1 MNRHL
6 SIRLI
11 IAAMTVLALGG
22 CNGPRGAAAKDDVS
36 AQERDTVWGV
46 GERKSALLSYLASS
60 NLSNAGKGE
69 VVRKEISR
77 LESLSNRTR
86 SYIEE
91 YLVLEEREAFREE
104 RKAYSHWWATQQ
116 HLSDR
121 AIIFFWDLYA
131 GGSAGASFQTAYLY
145 DVENLNF
152 EDMKDLLKSLQGQS
166 YDIPKVRR
174 VTSRQL
180 EREHASIVREAEERG
195 LPQEVINLLN
205 GDYYLFK
212 SWMRKRKEFS
222 QLLPRGVAASYD
234 RMTRVIIN
242 EHLWQYEF
250 RFIGDE
256 YARRQRADESYRRH
270 FHRYDPTPGYE

>member
-1 MNRHL
+1 MNRL
-6 SIRLI
+6 ASIRLI
-11 IAAMTVLALGG
+11 FAAMTVLALGG
-22 CNGPRGAAAKDDVS
+22 CNGPRGAAAKEDVS

-91 YLVLEEREAFREE
+91 YLVLDEREAFREE
-104 RKAYSHWWATQQ
+104 RKAYGQWWAAQQ

-121 AIIFFWDLYA
+121 AIIYFWDLYA

-166 YDIPKVRR
+166 YDIPKVRK

-212 SWMRKRKEFS
+212 SWMRKRNEFS

-256 YARRQRADESYRRH
+256 YARRQRADESYRCH

>member
-1 MNRHL
+1 MNSRL

-11 IAAMTVLALGG
+11 IATMIVFALGG
-22 CNGPRGAAAKDDVS
+22 CNSPRGAIAKEDVS
-36 AQERDTVWGV
+36 VQKKDTVWGV
-46 GERKSALLSYLASS
+46 GERKSAMLSYLASS

-91 YLVLEEREAFREE
+91 YLVLDEREAFREE
-104 RKAYSHWWATQQ
+104 RKAYGQWWAAQQ
-116 HLSDR
+116 HLSNR
-121 AIIFFWDLYA
+121 AIIYFWDLYA

-166 YDIPKVRR
+166 YDIPKVRK

-212 SWMRKRKEFS
+212 SWMRKRNELS
-222 QLLPRGVAASYD
+222 QLLPRGIAASYD
-234 RMTRVIIN
+234 RMTRVIID
-242 EHLWQYEF
+242 EHLWQYEV

-256 YARRQRADESYRRH
+256 YARIQKGKRDYARQHILRRDV
-270 FHRYDPTPGYE
+270 RP

>member
-1 MNRHL
+1 MNSRL

-11 IAAMTVLALGG
+11 IAAMTVFALGG
-22 CNGPRGAAAKDDVS
+22 CNGPRGAAAKDDIS

-60 NLSNAGKGE
+60 NLSNVGKGE
-69 VVRKEISR
+69 AVREESSR
-77 LESLSNRTR
+77 LSTQAARLRLS
-86 SYIEE
+86 IEE
-91 YLVLEEREAFREE
+91 HLDTDIREAFREE
-104 RKAYSHWWATQQ
+104 RKAFGQWYGVQL

-121 AIIFFWDLYA
+121 VIIYFWDLYA

-152 EDMKDLLKSLQGQS
+152 EDMKDLLMSFQGQS
-166 YDIPKVRR
+166 YVIPKVRK
-174 VTSRQL
+174 VTPRQL

-212 SWMRKRKEFS
+212 SWMRKRNELS
-222 QLLPRGVAASYD
+222 QLLPRGIAASYD
-234 RMTRVIIN
+234 RMTRVIID
-242 EHLWQYEF
+242 EHLWQYEV

>member
-1 MNRHL
+1 MNRL
-6 SIRLI
+6 ASIRLI
-11 IAAMTVLALGG
+11 FAAMTVLALGG
-22 CNGPRGAAAKDDVS
+22 CNGPRGAAAKEDVS

-91 YLVLEEREAFREE
+91 YLVLDEREAFREE
-104 RKAYSHWWATQQ
+104 RKAYGQWWAAQQ

-121 AIIFFWDLYA
+121 AIIYFWDLYA

-166 YDIPKVRR
+166 YDIPKVRK

-212 SWMRKRKEFS
+212 SWMRKRNELS
-222 QLLPRGVAASYD
+222 QLLPRGIAASYD
-234 RMTRVIIN
+234 RMTRVIID
-242 EHLWQYEF
+242 EHLWQYEV

-256 YARRQRADESYRRH
+256 YARIQKGERDYARQHFLRRGG
-270 FHRYDPTPGYE
+270 RP

>member
-1 MNRHL
+1 MNRL
-6 SIRLI
+6 ASIRLI
-11 IAAMTVLALGG
+11 FAAMTVLALGG
-22 CNGPRGAAAKDDVS
+22 CNGPRGAAAKEDVS
-36 AQERDTVWGV
+36 AEERDTVWGV

-104 RKAYSHWWATQQ
+104 RKAYGQWWAAQQ
-116 HLSDR
+116 HLSDMV
-121 AIIFFWDLYA
+121 IIYFWDLYA

-166 YDIPKVRR
+166 YDIPKVRK

-212 SWMRKRKEFS
+212 SWMRKRNELS
-222 QLLPRGVAASYD
+222 QLLPRGIAASYD
-234 RMTRVIIN
+234 RMTRVIID
-242 EHLWQYEF
+242 EHLWQYEV

-256 YARRQRADESYRRH
+256 YARIQKGERDYTRQHILRRDG
-270 FHRYDPTPGYE
+270 RP

>member
-1 MNRHL
+1 MNSRL

-104 RKAYSHWWATQQ
+104 RKAYSHWWAAQQ

-166 YDIPKVRR
+166 YDIPKVRK

-195 LPQEVINLLN
+195 L
-205 GDYYLFK
+205 
-212 SWMRKRKEFS
+212 SHS
-222 QLLPRGVAASYD
+222 QLLPRGIAASYD
-234 RMTRVIIN
+234 RMTRVIID
-242 EHLWQYEF
+242 EHLWQYEV

-256 YARRQRADESYRRH
+256 YARIQKGERDYARQHFLRRGG
-270 FHRYDPTPGYE
+270 RP